1 MDGARDQ
8 LTEAAL
14 PSPEEL
20 PAILLSLAVPHDDI
34 NAIVASRPTP
44 ERWPLLA
51 RCVEALV
58 RALGTVGKPPP
69 FPAVTAD
76 TYFYVYVFVAALPHV
91 TAYHRERGI
100 PVEVTRLTLA
110 DLGRALARHRWQTGL
125 AGLDL
130 QYWLTSHFTGRL
142 YQLGRLQF
150 ERAGIGTRTGRAA
163 GLAPGTPVLAVH
175 IPHFYGPL
183 TVAACDESFARAVAF
198 FARHFPAERY
208 EVAVCNSWLL
218 DPQLAEYLPAD
229 SNILRFQRRFRP
241 AYQPDADD
249 QTIQEFVFGRA
260 EPDPALLPRNT
271 ALQRA
276 VADHLLAGRHW
287 HGGAGWLRL

>member
-1 MDGARDQ
+1 MDGARDD
-8 LTEAAL
+8 LNDIVL

-20 PAILLSLAVPHDDI
+20 PAILLSLAVPHEDI
-34 NAIVASRPTP
+34 DAIVASRPTSD
-44 ERWPLLA
+44 RWPLLA
-51 RCVEALV
+51 RCVGTLV
-58 RALGTVGKPPP
+58 RALATDDPPPP
-69 FPAVTAD
+69 FPAVPVD
-76 TYFYVYVFVAALPHV
+76 TYFYVYVFLAALPHV
-91 TAYHRERGI
+91 TAYHRARAV

-110 DLGRALARHRWQTGL
+110 DLGRALARHRWQFGL

-130 QYWLTSHFTGRL
+130 QHWLANHFTGRL

-183 TVAACDESFARAVAF
+183 SRRACDASFARAVEF
-198 FARHFPAERY
+198 FARHFPEERY
-208 EVAVCNSWLL
+208 GVAVCHSWLL
-218 DPQLAEYLPAD
+218 DPQLAEYLPAG
-229 SNILRFQRRFRP
+229 SNIVGFQRRFQP
-241 AYQPDADD
+241 AYTPEADD
-249 QTIQEFVFGRA
+249 ETIQEFVFGRA
-260 EPDPALLPRNT
+260 EPDPALLPRDT

-287 HGGAGWLRL
+287 HRGAGWLRL